1 MKRKAK
7 NIGPTFKKELLLKAE
22 LTFQKEHA
30 ENWIFLE
37 PIVGAIKMSEFG
49 YPLDQF
55 KDFEILVVGTNNVK
69 ILHLDTTFI
78 LDLKTV
84 RTFGEIV
91 KRKIDG
97 EIAYGCM
104 QITISLQ

>member
-1 MKRKAK
+1 MRKKVK
-7 NIGPTFKKELLLKAE
+7 NIGPAFKKELLLKAE
-22 LTFQKEHA
+22 LSFQQEHV

-37 PIVGAIKMSEFG
+37 PTVGPIKMAELG

-55 KDFEILVVGTNNVK
+55 KDFEILAVGTNNVK
-69 ILHLDTTFI
+69 IRHLDTIFI
-78 LDLKTV
+78 LDLKTI

>member
-1 MKRKAK
+1 MRRKVK

-22 LTFQKEHA
+22 LSFQQEHA
-30 ENWIFLE
+30 ENWVFLE
-37 PIVGAIKMSEFG
+37 PAVGSIKMSELG

-55 KDFEILVVGTNNVK
+55 KDFEVLAVESNNVK
-69 ILHLDTTFI
+69 MRHLDTTFT

-91 KRKIDG
+91 KRKVDG

>member
-1 MKRKAK
+1 MKRKDK
-7 NIGPTFKKELLLKAE
+7 NLGPTFKKELLLKAE
-22 LTFQKEHA
+22 FSFRQEHA
-30 ENWIFLE
+30 ENWVFIE
-37 PIVGAIKMSEFG
+37 PAVGPIKMLELG

-55 KDFEILVVGTNNVK
+55 EDFEVLAVGTNNVK
-69 ILHLDTTFI
+69 MRHLDTTFV

-97 EIAYGCM
+97 ETVYGCM